1 MSRRNGNRQSA
12 ISNQKSGFGDPSY
25 RKITLI
31 AFTGKKNCFLGGCIL
46 QYTSSKS
53 SIEMR
58 YSFRLMEN
66 PQNPSKASSRKQFY
80 FLTLSHTVLDSYATL
95 LSHLQPLLLTKLATS
110 AATRNSLAGNF
121 IFVYSIFSSLGQI
134 FFGWLSDRVRS
145 VHFLT
150 FGVGFTAIGLS
161 LLWVAPSP
169 RVVYLLL
176 AIGGIGIAS
185 FHPQATTYAGA
196 LAGGGRG
203 MGTSIFLTGGNIGR
217 ALGPLVLMFIPYRL
231 GLEYLVWEMIP
242 GVLLAV
248 LVPKVL
254 KFEKSLDLTATP
266 RGRLHD
272 EPSPQEP
279 FWTIAR
285 PHLLPLSVLF
295 IIAAFRTVTAVG
307 LENFLSIYLDDQNYT
322 NQVRSLVIALFIF
335 AGSMGIMSSGWLI
348 TRVNT
353 YVLLLVSLLGSPPL
367 LYASL
372 HSEGLGFLVFLFLG
386 NVVLSSSITVN
397 IILAQMILRGHEN
410 IASSFMMGAAWGVG
424 GLLNKIVGVLGDQY
438 GLPIMLDG
446 LVMIPVVM
454 APLLILLRD
463 QPNLSKPNL

>member
-1 MSRRNGNRQSA
+1 
-12 ISNQKSGFGDPSY
+12 
-25 RKITLI
+25 
-31 AFTGKKNCFLGGCIL
+31 
-46 QYTSSKS
+46 
-53 SIEMR
+53 
-58 YSFRLMEN
+58 MEN

-95 LSHLQPLLLTKLATS
+95 LSHLQPLLLKKLATS
-110 AATRNSLAGNF
+110 PATRNSLAGNF
-121 IFVYSIFSSLGQI
+121 ILIYSIFSSFGQI
-134 FFGWLSDRVRS
+134 LFGWLSDRVRS

-150 FGVGFTAIGLS
+150 FGVGLTALGLS
-161 LLWVAPSP
+161 FLWVAPSP

-176 AIGGIGIAS
+176 TIGGLGIAS

-196 LAGGGRG
+196 LATEGRG
-203 MGTSIFLTGGNIGR
+203 MGISIFLTGGNVGR
-217 ALGPLVLMFIPYRL
+217 ALGPLVLMFIPYRY

-242 GVLLAV
+242 GVLVAL

-266 RGRLHD
+266 RGRL
-272 EPSPQEP
+272 EEAPRPQEP
-279 FWTIAR
+279 FWTVAR
-285 PHLLPLSVLF
+285 PHLLPLNVLF
-295 IIAAFRTVTAVG
+295 IIAALRTVTAVG
-307 LENFLSIYLDDQNYT
+307 LENFLSIYLADQNYSD
-322 NQVRSLVIALFIF
+322 QMRSLVIAIFIF

-353 YVLLLVSLLGSPPL
+353 YLLLLVSLLGSPPL

-372 HSEGLGFLVFLFLG
+372 HTEGPSFLVLLFLG
-386 NVVLSSSITVN
+386 NVVLSSSMTVN

-424 GLLNKIVGVLGDQY
+424 GVLNKVVGILGDQY
-438 GLPIMLDG
+438 GLPIVLDG
-446 LVMIPVVM
+446 LVMIPVVL

-463 QPNLSKPNL
+463 QPNLSRPNI

>member
-1 MSRRNGNRQSA
+1 MQD
-12 ISNQKSGFGDPSY
+12 NQDS
-25 RKITLI
+25 
-31 AFTGKKNCFLGGCIL
+31 
-46 QYTSSKS
+46 
-53 SIEMR
+53 
-58 YSFRLMEN
+58 
-66 PQNPSKASSRKQFY
+66 SKASSRKQFY

-95 LSHLQPLLLTKLATS
+95 LSHLQPLLLTKLAS

-121 IFVYSIFSSLGQI
+121 ISIYSVFSSLGQI
-134 FFGWLSDRVRS
+134 FFGWLSDRVRT

-150 FGVGFTAIGLS
+150 FGVALTAIGLS
-161 LLWVAPSP
+161 LLWVAPSAI
-169 RVVYLLL
+169 VVYLLL
-176 AIGGIGIAS
+176 AIGGIGVAA

-196 LAGGGRG
+196 LATGGRG
-203 MGTSIFLTGGNIGR
+203 LGTSIFLTGGNIGR

-231 GLEYLVWEMIP
+231 GLDYLVWEMIP
-242 GVLLAV
+242 GVLLAL

-254 KFEKSLDLTATP
+254 KFDKELNLTASM
-266 RGRLHD
+266 RDRLD
-272 EPSPQEP
+272 EEPIPQEP
-279 FWTIAR
+279 FWTVASPR
-285 PHLLPLSVLF
+285 MLPLIVLF

-307 LENFLSIYLDDQNYT
+307 LENFLSVYLDNQGYT
-322 NQVRSLVIALFIF
+322 DQVRSLVIALFIF

-353 YVLLLVSLLGSPPL
+353 YVLLLVSLLGAPPL

-372 HSEGLGFLVFLFLG
+372 HTDGPSFIVFLFLG

-424 GLLNKIVGVLGDQY
+424 GLLNKFVGVFGDRF
-438 GLPIMLDG
+438 GLPMVLDG
-446 LVMIPVVM
+446 LVMLPLVL

-463 QPNLSKPNL
+463 QPDLSKPAP